1 MCYVMKT
8 AALKKDEVMMLSVF
22 GCKEGTA
29 ETLPRLHEDVK
40 CVLSL
45 DFNKQV
51 SCCGEII
58 EHPSAMCRNDTI
70 ITRRKK
76 MAALTNCT

>member
-1 MCYVMKT
+1 M
-8 AALKKDEVMMLSVF
+8 F
-22 GCKEGTA
+22 GCREGTA
-29 ETLPRLHEDVK
+29 ETVPRLHEGVK

-51 SCCGEII
+51 SCGEII

-70 ITRRKK
+70 IKRRKK
-76 MAALTNCT
+76 MAALANCT